1 MYNQVVRRPVKLSNV
16 HHAKQAQWELWFQLP
31 PTGKGCVSSTLLAL
45 FHTTWKT
52 VLERPPDLPDNTGAP
67 QVEKDAKVSTACEN
81 LVHILIADEPEPG
94 MENLHELEVPQEF
107 AAMAE
112 KSS

>member
-1 MYNQVVRRPVKLSNV
+1 MRDHQTYLIIR
-16 HHAKQAQWELWFQLP
+16 ELHKW
-31 PTGKGCVSSTLLAL
+31 
-45 FHTTWKT
+45 
-52 VLERPPDLPDNTGAP
+52 
-67 QVEKDAKVSTACEN
+67 EKDAKVSTACEN

-94 MENLHELEVPQEF
+94 MENLHELEVPKEF